1 MHIFCIINTKIR
13 WILLLRSA
21 CVENPEIVILI
32 QDIAKTNKRPI
43 DDVKKSEIAA
53 ILKNTA
59 LEAAQTHAEKLNLY
73 DMFRGNLKVC
83 LLSHTTNSLSL

>member
-1 MHIFCIINTKIR
+1 M
-13 WILLLRSA
+13 
-21 CVENPEIVILI
+21 
-32 QDIAKTNKRPI
+32 
-43 DDVKKSEIAA
+43 DDVKKSEITA

-83 LLSHTTNSLSL
+83 LLSHTTNSQGFFSTIFRQMERSGFAGNLRVLKIFLEFWVNS

>member
-1 MHIFCIINTKIR
+1 M
-13 WILLLRSA
+13 
-21 CVENPEIVILI
+21 
-32 QDIAKTNKRPI
+32 
-43 DDVKKSEIAA
+43 KKSEIAA

-83 LLSHTTNSLSL
+83 LLSHTTNSLSSPGFFWTIFRQMEGSGFAGTLRVLRDSTLSFSFDFLNFFNNFA

>member
-1 MHIFCIINTKIR
+1 M
-13 WILLLRSA
+13 
-21 CVENPEIVILI
+21 
-32 QDIAKTNKRPI
+32 
-43 DDVKKSEIAA
+43 KKSEIAA

-83 LLSHTTNSLSL
+83 LLSHTTNSLSLVHAFFWTIFRQMESSVFAGNLRFLEATTKTKKNLAHLSKIRR